1 MEEARKRRSPCLDYS
16 KIISQTKHFST
27 ETKATGTLADL
38 PPPNLRPQLLLLLL
52 SLLLLFSLRHK
63 CRTHVNRDILCLF
76 FLALL
81 SLGCQFAIAT
91 GIGGIFYSTFSQL
104 LLSVVVVVSLVPDCS
119 HISTNTFHRYLA
131 PQRRLLLSRTALSFL
146 MPTAFSRISARFMAC
161 QETRHDS
168 QTYTHAHAQRQMAA
182 GHWAKMK
189 TLLTGSW
196 RKRTEKVIHPAKR
209 PL

>member
-1 MEEARKRRSPCLDYS
+1 MEEGRKRRSPCLDYS

-104 LLSVVVVVSLVPDCS
+104 LLLSVVVVVSLVPDCS
-119 HISTNTFHRYLA
+119 HISTNTFHCYLA

-146 MPTAFSRISARFMAC
+146 MPTRC
-161 QETRHDS
+161 
-168 QTYTHAHAQRQMAA
+168 
-182 GHWAKMK
+182 
-189 TLLTGSW
+189 
-196 RKRTEKVIHPAKR
+196 R
-209 PL
+209 PLAVSQPDLWHARRRDTTHTHTHTHTLMHKGKWPLATGRK